1 VPWRGVATLATG
13 VALVVCNVALAACA
27 GPDSDR
33 LSGQQI
39 DAIREEDNIR
49 QWNAIVPDEWNLSRP
64 QVEPVESVDPN
75 WRNAIVDACMKDAG
89 FAGITEVGDSIA
101 VSVNEPDPKAAA
113 LAYYECVAQHPLHV
127 PAIGYLSR
135 AWRGVLYDYLTTRI
149 VPCLRTL
156 GYSVVDPPSRS
167 VYIETYYRELGWN
180 PYDAVSFE
188 AGSIAWLVID
198 ARCAPPADRFGQFH
212 P

>member
-1 VPWRGVATLATG
+1 MPWRSGATLTTG
-13 VALVVCNVALAACA
+13 VALVVCSIAFVGCAVA
-27 GPDSDR
+27 DSDR
-33 LSGQQI
+33 LSGEQI

-64 QVEPVESVDPN
+64 EVEPLESVDPN
-75 WRNAIVDACMKDAG
+75 WRNAIVNACMIDAG
-89 FAGITEVGDSIA
+89 FDGITQVGDSLA
-101 VSVNEPDPKAAA
+101 VKVGESDPKAAA

-135 AWRGVLYDYLTTRI
+135 TLRVALYDYLTTLI

-156 GYSVVDPPSRS
+156 GYDVTEPPARD
-167 VYIETYYRELGWN
+167 VYVETYYRDMGWN
-180 PYDAVSFE
+180 PYEAVSFE
-188 AGSIAWLVID
+188 SGSIAWLVID
-198 ARCAPPADRFGQFH
+198 ARCAPPADKFGQFH